1 MSSLLEQLNTE
12 QRAVAE
18 QTEGPLLV
26 LAGAG
31 SGKTRAITYRVAHL
45 IESLGV
51 SPWAILAVT
60 FTNKAADQMR
70 ERVATLLAERA
81 APEVG
86 GDGFSA
92 PAAYG
97 TGVDGRARPQ
107 IYTFHALCVRI
118 LRREIERLG
127 YNRDFAIYDDDDQTR
142 LVKTC
147 LADLGLGDRIFTP
160 RAALSRI
167 SFAKN
172 HETSPAEMYSSAR
185 DPETEKLASVYERY
199 ESRLR
204 SSNALDFDDLLLKTV
219 ELFDRAPDLAE
230 SYSRR
235 FRYIH
240 VDEYQ
245 DTNRA
250 QYRLMR
256 HLTSAHHNICAVGDE
271 DQSIYRWR
279 GATIENILSFEKDF
293 PEARV
298 LRLERNYRSTQVILD
313 GASAVVG
320 NNRRRKGKTLWT
332 ERRTGRPIGLYKAVN
347 AEEEAEFVA
356 GEVAAVLAADPGANA
371 GVLYRTNA
379 QSRLLEEAFR
389 ARQIQYRLVGG
400 FSFYARAE
408 IRDALAYARLAFN
421 RRDAA
426 ALLRAINM
434 PPRGIGETT
443 LAHLAALAREC
454 QLTLWEALEESLARA
469 AASPS
474 RTTRALAAFRKLIEA
489 LAEDGRT
496 HSLSEFF
503 RSLLARTG
511 YLDMLKAENTPEA
524 EGRAENLAELVNA
537 AAAAEEAGEG
547 LTAFLDRAALVSD
560 ADQFDERA
568 RVTLM
573 TLHSAKG
580 LEFSAVFMP
589 GLEEGL
595 LPHRM
600 SMDDD
605 AGLEEERR
613 LCYVGMTR
621 AKDRLVLTSSA
632 SRRFW
637 GEEGR
642 RSTRPSRFL
651 VEIPDQF
658 TERLVGTGRVQTEW
672 QGALNSPESIQ
683 RFLRANGLDRPDV
696 PASAGAAR
704 APASSRVSARASAST
719 WQRGSR
725 VRHPKFGVGTILASE
740 GEGDDQK
747 LTISFPG
754 YGAKK
759 MLPRFAAL
767 EKA

>member
-1 MSSLLEQLNTE
+1 MSQLLDQLNSE

-45 IESLGV
+45 IEARDV
-51 SPWAILAVT
+51 APWAILAVT

-81 APEVG
+81 APDGEAAADRGPAG
-86 GDGFSA
+86 GFG
-92 PAAYG
+92 G
-97 TGVDGRARPQ
+97 GVDGRARPQ
-107 IYTFHALCVRI
+107 IFTFHALCVRI

-127 YNRDFAIYDDDDQTR
+127 YSRDFAIYDDDDQTR

-147 LADLGLGDRIFTP
+147 LADLGLGDRVFSP

-172 HETSPAEMYSSAR
+172 HDTSPQDLYRNAR
-185 DPETEKLASVYERY
+185 DPDTEKLASVFERY
-199 ESRLR
+199 QARLR
-204 SSNALDFDDLLLKTV
+204 AANALDFDDLLLKTV
-219 ELFDRAPDLAE
+219 ELFDTAPDVAQA
-230 SYSRR
+230 YSRR
-235 FRYIH
+235 FRYLH

-250 QYRLMR
+250 QYRLIR

-279 GATIENILSFEKDF
+279 GATIENILSFENDF
-293 PEARV
+293 PEAQV

-313 GASAVVG
+313 GASAVVTH
-320 NNRRRKGKTLWT
+320 NRKRKGKTLWT
-332 ERRTGRPIGLYKAVN
+332 ERRTGRPIGVYQAAS

-356 GEVAAVLAADPGANA
+356 GEVAALLQADAAASA

-379 QSRLLEEAFR
+379 QSRLLEEACR

-400 FSFYARAE
+400 FSFYQRAE

-421 RRDAA
+421 RRDTAA
-426 ALLRAINM
+426 FLRIINT

-443 LAHLAALAREC
+443 LAQLGALARESS
-454 QLTLWEALEESLARA
+454 LTLWEALEEALARA
-469 AASPS
+469 AGSPA
-474 RTTRALAAFRKLIEA
+474 RATRSLAAFHALIEA
-489 LAEDGRT
+489 LGEEGRRL
-496 HSLSEFF
+496 SLSEFF

-511 YLDMLKAENTPEA
+511 YLEMLKAENTPEA
-524 EGRAENLAELVNA
+524 EGRIENLLELVNA
-537 AAAAEEAGEG
+537 AAAAEDAGEG

-560 ADQFDERA
+560 ADQYDERA

-600 SMDDD
+600 SLDDD
-605 AGLEEERR
+605 GGLEEERR

-621 AKDRLVLTSSA
+621 AKDRLVLTSSLT
-632 SRRFW
+632 RRFW

-651 VEIPDQF
+651 SEIPEPF
-658 TERLVGTGRVQTEW
+658 TERLWGSGRVQTQWE
-672 QGALNSPESIQ
+672 GALNSPESIQ
-683 RFLRANGLDRPDV
+683 RFLRQNGLGR
-696 PASAGAAR
+696 AEAAGTSRQATARRLTSSA
-704 APASSRVSARASAST
+704 
-719 WQRGSR
+719 WKRGSL
-725 VRHPKFGVGTILASE
+725 VRHPKYGIGTVLAA
-740 GEGDDQK
+740 EGDGDDEK
-747 LTISFPG
+747 VTVSFPG

-759 MLPRFAAL
+759 LIPRFAAL